1 MSTERV
7 DHAATAQHA
16 NQETAMPNNDCPV
29 SAQIPPAVVDKDGF
43 CSEHGWD
50 CDDFRTHL
58 GDVVAEA

>member
-1 MSTERV
+1 MPV
-7 DHAATAQHA
+7 
-16 NQETAMPNNDCPV
+16 PNNDCPV
-29 SAQIPPAVVDKDGF
+29 SAQTPPAVVDKDGF